1 MKFGF
6 KYSKSS
12 IQFLDTII
20 YENNDNKNVQRKQ
33 QRQQQQC

>member
-1 MKFGF
+1 MKFDF

-20 YENNDNKNVQRKQ
+20 YENNDNKNLQRKQ